1 MAVVIHQNG
10 EIQVNGRWL
19 NIDSEVSIAGE
30 RGRFRYLGYSH
41 SSDGKVVLNF
51 VGGSTN
57 HEMLRS
63 FYPERVKTVHNTKKR
78 K

>member
-1 MAVVIHQNG
+1 M
-10 EIQVNGRWL
+10 
-19 NIDSEVSIAGE
+19 
-30 RGRFRYLGYSH
+30 SH

-63 FYPERVKTVHNTKKR
+63 FYPERVQTVHTKVKGRR